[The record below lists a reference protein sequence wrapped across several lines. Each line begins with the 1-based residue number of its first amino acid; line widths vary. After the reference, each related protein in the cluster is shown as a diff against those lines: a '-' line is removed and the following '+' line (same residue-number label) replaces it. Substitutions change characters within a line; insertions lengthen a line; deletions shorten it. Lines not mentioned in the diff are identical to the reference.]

1 MKRHSRFITA
11 TSLIVG
17 LLCLLHSNAFASG
30 LNFRKK
36 SPLTTKGDIFTF
48 STVDARLGVGSDGQV
63 LSLDSAEATGIKWAT
78 LPSGGAPTDATY
90 ITQTANA
97 SLSNEQSLT
106 AVGAGIL
113 SSDASGVLSAVTV
126 QVGSGGTGLTLGTSG
141 GIPYYSA
148 SQTIASSAALTDN
161 AVVIGGGAGSTPE
174 TITADTATSGHFLAS
189 TATSPAFRQIHATD
203 FGSGSNGQV
212 LSFDSSQTGSVAW
225 ATLPTSSGE
234 TNTAS
239 NVGTGNQLF
248 KQKTGVDLEF
258 KTLVSGD
265 NVTMATGVN
274 SVTITVASIPSE
286 DVTGTIAI
294 ANGGTAATTASG
306 ARTNLGLG
314 TISTQDANN
323 VSISGGSVT
332 GITDIVVADGGTGVS
347 TITDGGVLVGKGA
360 GAIENTGLL
369 GKGTL
374 IVGDG
379 ATNPTT
385 LTVGSNGTILSA
397 DSGEASGLKWVAPA
411 TTSAALLAQ
420 ITDETGTGLLTF
432 ATSPTLTTPRFAD
445 LGYIADSSGNEQ
457 LVFDLAT
464 SAVNFVQVS
473 NDATGKYPTIRGDG
487 SDANVGLRLAAKGAG
502 VISTDHAFVQ
512 RVVTL
517 TDAATIA
524 TDASLGNI
532 FTVTLG
538 GNRTLGTPTNPTD
551 GQKAIWIVSQDATG
565 TRTLAYSNVFSFG
578 TDVTSPTLSTAAGKN
593 DYIGAIYRIKGP
605 TAAKQSW
612 DVVAVSLGY
621 SG

>member
-126 QVGSGGTGLTLGTSG
+126 QVGRGGTGLTLGTSG

-148 SQTIASSAALTDN
+148 SQTIASSAALTDS

-294 ANGGTAATTASG
+294 VPGGTAATTASG

-397 DSGEASGLKWVAPA
+397 DSGEASGLKWVSPA
-411 TTSAALLAQ
+411 TTSAAFLAQ

-432 ATSPTLTTPRFAD
+432 ATSPTLTTPSFAD

>member
-274 SVTITVASIPSE
+274 SITITVASIPSE
-286 DVTGTIAI
+286 DVIGTIAI

-593 DYIGAIYRIKGP
+593 DYIGAI
-605 TAAKQSW
+605 
-612 DVVAVSLGY
+612 
-621 SG
+621 

>member
-126 QVGSGGTGLTLGTSG
+126 QVGRGGTGLTLGTSG

-274 SVTITVASIPSE
+274 SITITVASIPSE
-286 DVTGTIAI
+286 DVIGTIAI

>member
-1 MKRHSRFITA
+1 M
-11 TSLIVG
+11 
-17 LLCLLHSNAFASG
+17 
-30 LNFRKK
+30 
-36 SPLTTKGDIFTF
+36 
-48 STVDARLGVGSDGQV
+48 
-63 LSLDSAEATGIKWAT
+63 
-78 LPSGGAPTDATY
+78 
-90 ITQTANA
+90 
-97 SLSNEQSLT
+97 
-106 AVGAGIL
+106 
-113 SSDASGVLSAVTV
+113 
-126 QVGSGGTGLTLGTSG
+126 
-141 GIPYYSA
+141 
-148 SQTIASSAALTDN
+148 
-161 AVVIGGGAGSTPE
+161 
-174 TITADTATSGHFLAS
+174 
-189 TATSPAFRQIHATD
+189 
-203 FGSGSNGQV
+203 
-212 LSFDSSQTGSVAW
+212 
-225 ATLPTSSGE
+225 
-234 TNTAS
+234 
-239 NVGTGNQLF
+239 
-248 KQKTGVDLEF
+248 
-258 KTLVSGD
+258 
-265 NVTMATGVN
+265 
-274 SVTITVASIPSE
+274 
-286 DVTGTIAI
+286 
-294 ANGGTAATTASG
+294 
-306 ARTNLGLG
+306 
-314 TISTQDANN
+314 
-323 VSISGGSVT
+323 
-332 GITDIVVADGGTGVS
+332 VADGGTGVS

>member
-274 SVTITVASIPSE
+274 SITITVASIPSE
-286 DVTGTIAI
+286 DVIGTIAI

>member
-30 LNFRKK
+30 LN
-36 SPLTTKGDIFTF
+36 
-48 STVDARLGVGSDGQV
+48 
-63 LSLDSAEATGIKWAT
+63 
-78 LPSGGAPTDATY
+78 
-90 ITQTANA
+90 
-97 SLSNEQSLT
+97 
-106 AVGAGIL
+106 
-113 SSDASGVLSAVTV
+113 
-126 QVGSGGTGLTLGTSG
+126 
-141 GIPYYSA
+141 
-148 SQTIASSAALTDN
+148 
-161 AVVIGGGAGSTPE
+161 
-174 TITADTATSGHFLAS
+174 TSGHFLAS